1 MTAGSQGFAEGGLGL
16 WEGQGQAEAR
26 RPWPDPGVQPPMRAV
41 SGLSPESLKN
51 NAKQTNKS
59 QIKRKGKSGQAE
71 QRDPL
76 IVSPSP
82 QSAQGPVGVSPGST
96 LPGPAP
102 HSRPELHV
110 HSGAA
115 LWSRGPVLSA
125 PCPGRHHG
133 LSS

>member
-102 HSRPELHV
+102 VCLQLARALCEVKNCTDIV
-110 HSGAA
+110 HGSF
-115 LWSRGPVLSA
+115 LS
-125 PCPGRHHG
+125 P
-133 LSS
+133 ST